1 VAVFIL
7 TYFLFGK
14 YSKKGEFTMKKL
26 ILVISILAIAVGLTF
41 GPLPNHAAAADV
53 IKWGVLIDLSG
64 PTSDWGKNQVK
75 GQLDAMRWVNE
86 NGGINGKELK
96 LIVID
101 DGYKVPRGVAGYNRL
116 VDSEKV
122 LGLYIQSTGTTMTL
136 IKKIVADGVATIAAS
151 FTSKFQDPAK
161 TPFSFFVS
169 PSYGTMGRIALKWV
183 RTTWQ
188 DSSRNPKFCYL
199 YPDNKYGRDIL
210 DVGKDYAK
218 KIGVE
223 VGPDQVINWP
233 TKDATVQLT
242 NMSRFNPD
250 YAYITSTA
258 MNGAVILKNAKALGL
273 KTKFISNI
281 RNFEE
286 TLITLS
292 GGAAE
297 GTYGV
302 HPIAPYGADVPG
314 MKKVV
319 ESHEKWHPGEMGTNV
334 YVEGWVNILSVTE
347 ALKAADKAGDLTPSG
362 IRNAFEQFRNFST
375 GGLAPPLT
383 FTKTDHRASM
393 AAKIY
398 QIRGDKMVDVSG
410 WVELPRDM
418 EYFGK

>member
-1 VAVFIL
+1 MKRGVIL
-7 TYFLFGK
+7 T
-14 YSKKGEFTMKKL
+14 
-26 ILVISILAIAVGLTF
+26 IATIFIMALTVGF
-41 GPLPNHAAAADV
+41 SPADVQAADE

-75 GQLDAMRWVNE
+75 GQLDAARWINE

-101 DGYKVPRGVAGYNRL
+101 DGYDTAKGVAGYNRL
-116 VDSEKV
+116 VDSENV
-122 LGLYIQSTGTTMTL
+122 LGLYIQSTGTSMTL
-136 IKKIVADGVATIAAS
+136 AKKIIADGVVYTGAA
-151 FTSKFQDPAK
+151 FYNWFQDPAEF
-161 TPFSFFVS
+161 PSSFYMS
-169 PSYGTMGRIALKWV
+169 PSYNDMARIALKWV
-183 RTTWQ
+183 RDTWE
-188 DSSRNPKFCYL
+188 DKSRNPKIVYL
-199 YPDNKYGRDIL
+199 YPDNGYGRAIL
-210 DVGKDYAK
+210 KTSKKYAEQ
-218 KIGVE
+218 IGVD

-242 NMSRFNPD
+242 NMSRYNPD

-286 TLITLS
+286 SLITLS

-319 ESHEKWHPGEMGTNV
+319 ESHEKWHPGETGTNV
-334 YVEGWVNILSVTE
+334 YVEGWVNILCTGE
-347 ALKAADKAGDLTPSG
+347 ALKRADKAGNLTSAG
-362 IRNAFEQFRNFST
+362 IRDALDGFRSYDT

-383 FTKTDHRASM
+383 FTNEDHRAST

-398 QIRGDKMVDVSG
+398 EIKGDKMLPVSD
-410 WVELPRDM
+410 WVELPRDK
-418 EYFGK
+418 EYFGREK

>member
-1 VAVFIL
+1 
-7 TYFLFGK
+7 
-14 YSKKGEFTMKKL
+14 MKKCTIIIAILL
-26 ILVISILAIAVGLTF
+26 ITVALTLGSLPQIAG
-41 GPLPNHAAAADV
+41 AAEV

-136 IKKIVADGVATIAAS
+136 VKKIVADGVATIAAS
-151 FTSKFQDPAK
+151 FTSKFQNPEK

-183 RTTWQ
+183 RMTWQ
-188 DSSRNPKFCYL
+188 DNSRKPKFCYL

-210 DVGKDYAK
+210 GVGKDYAK
-218 KIGVE
+218 KIGVD

-242 NMSRFNPD
+242 NMSRYDPD

-319 ESHEKWHPGEMGTNV
+319 ESHEKWHPGERGTNV

-347 ALKAADKAGDLTPSG
+347 ALRTADKAGDLTPAG
-362 IRNAFEQFRNFST
+362 IRNAFELFRNFST
-375 GGLAPPLT
+375 GGLGPPLT

-393 AAKIY
+393 AAKMY
-398 QIRGDKMVDVSG
+398 QIQKGKIVPVSD
-410 WVELPRDM
+410 WIELPRDM

>member
-1 VAVFIL
+1 
-7 TYFLFGK
+7 
-14 YSKKGEFTMKKL
+14 MKKW
-26 ILVISILAIAVGLTF
+26 IFGLTISVFVLAMVF
-41 GPLPNHAAAADV
+41 GTGANNARAAAE

-75 GQLDAMRWVNE
+75 GQLDAMRWINE

-101 DGYKVPRGVAGYNRL
+101 DSYDTAKGVAGYNRL

-122 LGLYIQSTGTTMTL
+122 LGLYVQSTGTTMTL
-136 IKKIVADGVATIAAS
+136 AKKIVADGVATIAAS
-151 FTSKFQDPAK
+151 FIGVFQDPGK
-161 TPFSFFVS
+161 YPFSFYVS
-169 PSYGTMGRIALKWV
+169 PSYNDMARIALKWV
-183 RTTWQ
+183 RTTWK
-188 DSSRNPKFCYL
+188 DSSRDPKLCYL
-199 YPDNKYGRDIL
+199 YPDNTYGRAIL
-210 DVGKDYAK
+210 ETSNKYAK
-218 KIGVE
+218 EIGVE
-223 VGPDQVINWP
+223 IGPDQVINWP

-242 NMSRFNPD
+242 NMSRYDPD

-286 TLITLS
+286 TLIELS

-302 HPIAPYGADVPG
+302 HPIAPYGAPVPG

-319 ESHEKWHPGEMGTNV
+319 ESHEKWHPGDKGTNV
-334 YVEGWVNILSVTE
+334 YVEGWVNILCVAE
-347 ALKAADKAGDLTPSG
+347 ALKMADKSGNLTPSG
-362 IRNAFEQFRNFST
+362 ITAAFEQFKDFDT

-398 QIRGDKMVDVSG
+398 EIKGGKMVDVSG
-410 WVELPRDM
+410 WIELPRDM

>member
-1 VAVFIL
+1 
-7 TYFLFGK
+7 
-14 YSKKGEFTMKKL
+14 MKKSNFL
-26 ILVISILAIAVGLTF
+26 IGVLAIAIALSLGS
-41 GPLPNHAAAADV
+41 LPQNAGAADV

-64 PTSDWGKNQVK
+64 PTSDWGKNQTK
-75 GQLDAMRWVNE
+75 GQLDAMRWINE
-86 NGGINGKELK
+86 HGGINGKELQ

-101 DGYKVPRGVAGYNRL
+101 DGYDTSKGVAGYNRL

-122 LGLYIQSTGTTMTL
+122 PGLYIQSTGTTITL
-136 IKKIVADGVATIAAS
+136 AKKIVADGVATIAAS
-151 FTSKFQDPAK
+151 FTSKFQDPKK

-169 PSYGTMGRIALKWV
+169 PSYGTMGRIALKWI
-183 RTTWQ
+183 RTTWK
-188 DSSRNPKFCYL
+188 DTSRNPKIVYL
-199 YPDNKYGRDIL
+199 YPDNNYGRDIL
-210 DVGKDYAK
+210 AVCNDYAK

-242 NMSRFNPD
+242 NMSRYNPD

-286 TLITLS
+286 SLIELS

-319 ESHEKWHPGEMGTNV
+319 ESHEKWHQGDTGTNV
-334 YVEGWVNILSVTE
+334 YVEGWVNILCAAE
-347 ALKAADKAGDLTPSG
+347 ALKMADKAGKLTPAG
-362 IRNAFEQFRNFST
+362 IRDAFEQFRNFDT

-393 AAKIY
+393 AAKMY
-398 QIRGDKMVDVSG
+398 QVQSGKIVPVSD
-410 WVELPRDM
+410 WIELPRDM

>member
-1 VAVFIL
+1 
-7 TYFLFGK
+7 
-14 YSKKGEFTMKKL
+14 MKKWT
-26 ILVISILAIAVGLTF
+26 IVFAILAITVALSG
-41 GPLPNHAAAADV
+41 GPLSNHVAAADV

-122 LGLYIQSTGTTMTL
+122 MGLYIQSTGTTMTL
-136 IKKIVADGVATIAAS
+136 VKKIVADGVATIAAS
-151 FTSKFQDPAK
+151 FTSKFQNPAK

-183 RTTWQ
+183 RTTWT
-188 DSSRNPKFCYL
+188 DTTRKPKFCYL

-210 DVGKDYAK
+210 GVGKDYAA
-218 KIGVE
+218 KIGVD

-242 NMSRFNPD
+242 NMTRYDPD

-286 TLITLS
+286 SLITLS

-319 ESHEKWHPGEMGTNV
+319 ESHEKWHQGETGTNV

-347 ALKAADKAGDLTPSG
+347 ALKTADKAGDLTPGG

-375 GGLAPPLT
+375 GGLGPPLT

-393 AAKIY
+393 AAKMY
-398 QIRGDKMVDVSG
+398 QIQNGKIMPVSD
-410 WVELPRDM
+410 WIELPRDM

>member
-1 VAVFIL
+1 MKKCSLVLAVLAVAV
-7 TYFLFGK
+7 
-14 YSKKGEFTMKKL
+14 
-26 ILVISILAIAVGLTF
+26 ALTF
-41 GPLPNHAAAADV
+41 GPKPNQVGAADV

-86 NGGINGKELK
+86 HGGINGKELK

-122 LGLYIQSTGTTMTL
+122 PGLYIQSTGTTTTL
-136 IKKIVADGVATIAAS
+136 AKKIVADGVVTTAAS
-151 FTSKFQDPAK
+151 FYSFFQDPAK
-161 TPFSFFVS
+161 FPSSFFMS
-169 PSYGTMGRIALKWV
+169 PSYNDMARIALKWV
-183 RTTWQ
+183 RTTWK
-188 DSSRNPKFCYL
+188 DSSRNPKICYIS
-199 YPDNKYGRDIL
+199 PDNTYGRAIL
-210 DVGKDYAK
+210 ESCKDYAK

-223 VGPDQVINWP
+223 VGPDQIVDWP

-242 NMSRFNPD
+242 NMSRYNPD

-258 MNGAVILKNAKALGL
+258 MNAAVILKNAEALGL

-281 RNFEE
+281 RSFEE
-286 TLITLS
+286 TLIDLS

-319 ESHEKWHPGEMGTNV
+319 DSHENWHAGEKGTNV
-334 YVEGWVNILSVTE
+334 YVEGWVNIICTAE
-347 ALKAADKAGDLTPSG
+347 ALKMADKAGKLNPAG
-362 IRNAFEQFRNFST
+362 IRDALDKFRNFET

-383 FTKTDHRASM
+383 FTSKDHRGSM
-393 AAKIY
+393 AAKMY
-398 QIRGDKMVDVSG
+398 QIKGDKMVDVSG
-410 WVELPRDM
+410 WVELPRDQ

>member
-1 VAVFIL
+1 
-7 TYFLFGK
+7 
-14 YSKKGEFTMKKL
+14 MKKL

-41 GPLPNHAAAADV
+41 GPLPNRAVAADV

>member
-1 VAVFIL
+1 MQKIRLLIVVLAVAMAMS
-7 TYFLFGK
+7 FG
-14 YSKKGEFTMKKL
+14 F
-26 ILVISILAIAVGLTF
+26 
-41 GPLPNHAAAADV
+41 PLQHSDAADV
-53 IKWGVLIDLSG
+53 VKWGVLIDLSG

-86 NGGINGKELK
+86 HGGINGKELQ

-101 DGYKVPRGVAGYNRL
+101 DGYDTAKGVAGYNRL
-116 VDSEKV
+116 VDSENV
-122 LGLYIQSTGTTMTL
+122 PGLYIQSTGTTITL
-136 IKKIVADGVATIAAS
+136 AKKIVADGVATIAAS
-151 FTSKFQDPAK
+151 FTSKFQDPKK

-169 PSYGTMGRIALKWV
+169 PSYGTMGRIALKWI
-183 RTTWQ
+183 RTTWK
-188 DSSRNPKFCYL
+188 DTSRKPKIVYL
-199 YPDNKYGRDIL
+199 YPDNNYGRDIL
-210 DVGKDYAK
+210 AVCKDYAK
-218 KIGVE
+218 KIGVD

-242 NMSRFNPD
+242 NMSRYDPD

-286 TLITLS
+286 TLIELS

-314 MKKVV
+314 MEKVV
-319 ESHEKWHPGEMGTNV
+319 ESHEKWHPGENGTNV
-334 YVEGWVNILSVTE
+334 YVEGWVNILCVTE
-347 ALKAADKAGDLTPSG
+347 ALKKADKAGNLTPAG
-362 IRNAFEQFRNFST
+362 IRTAFETFRNFDT

-383 FTKTDHRASM
+383 FTSTDHRASM
-393 AAKIY
+393 AAKMY
-398 QIRGDKMVDVSG
+398 QVQNGKIVPVSD
-410 WVELPRDM
+410 WIELPRDM

>member
-1 VAVFIL
+1 
-7 TYFLFGK
+7 
-14 YSKKGEFTMKKL
+14 MKKWT
-26 ILVISILAIAVGLTF
+26 LVIACLAITVALSF
-41 GPLPNHAAAADV
+41 GPLPNHAGAADV

-75 GQLDAMRWVNE
+75 GQLDAMRWINE
-86 NGGINGKELK
+86 NGGINGKELQ

-122 LGLYIQSTGTTMTL
+122 VGLYVQSTGTTVTL
-136 IKKIVADGVATIAAS
+136 SKKIVADGVSTIAAS
-151 FTSKFQDPAK
+151 FAGVFQDPSK
-161 TPFSFFVS
+161 FPFSFYMS
-169 PSYGTMGRIALKWV
+169 PSYNDMARIALKWI
-183 RTTWQ
+183 RTTWK
-188 DSSRNPKFCYL
+188 DKSRNPKICYL
-199 YPDNKYGRDIL
+199 YPDNSYGRAIL
-210 DVGKDYAK
+210 DTSKDYAK

-242 NMSRFNPD
+242 NMSRYDPD
-250 YAYITSTA
+250 FAYITSTA

-286 TLITLS
+286 SLITLS

-302 HPIAPYGADVPG
+302 HPIAPYGAPVPG

-319 ESHEKWHPGEMGTNV
+319 ESHEKWHQGEEGTNV
-334 YVEGWVNILSVTE
+334 YVEGWVNILCVAE
-347 ALKAADKAGDLTPSG
+347 ALKMADKAGNLTPSG
-362 IRNAFEQFRNFST
+362 IRDAFEQFRKFDP

-383 FTKTDHRASM
+383 FTKTDHRGSM
-393 AAKIY
+393 AAKMY
-398 QIRGDKMVDVSG
+398 QVQNGKIVAVSD
-410 WVELPRDM
+410 WIELPRDM

>member
-1 VAVFIL
+1 
-7 TYFLFGK
+7 
-14 YSKKGEFTMKKL
+14 MKKWTNGMVLIGVTLAL
-26 ILVISILAIAVGLTF
+26 ILGLTGGKAVG
-41 GPLPNHAAAADV
+41 ADV

-86 NGGINGKELK
+86 HGGINGKDLK

-122 LGLYIQSTGTTMTL
+122 PGLYVQSTGTTMTL
-136 IKKIVADGVATIAAS
+136 AKKIVADGVATIAAS
-151 FTSKFQDPAK
+151 FTSKFQNPKK

-169 PSYGTMGRIALKWV
+169 PSYGTMGRIALKWI
-183 RTTWQ
+183 RDTWK
-188 DSSRNPKFCYL
+188 DKSRNPKIVYL

-210 DVGKDYAK
+210 AVCKDYAK
-218 KIGVE
+218 KIGVD

-233 TKDATVQLT
+233 TKDATVQLM
-242 NMSRFNPD
+242 NMKRYDPD
-250 YAYITSTA
+250 YAFITSTA
-258 MNGAVILKNAKALGL
+258 MNGAVILKNAKSLGL
-273 KTKFISNI
+273 RTKFISNI

-286 TLITLS
+286 SLISLS

-297 GTYGV
+297 GSYGV
-302 HPIAPYGADVPG
+302 HPISPYGAPVPG

-319 ESHEKWHPGEMGTNV
+319 ESHEKWHKGETGTNV
-334 YVEGWVNILSVTE
+334 YVEGWVNILGVSE
-347 ALKAADKAGDLTPSG
+347 ALRMADKAGKLNPSG
-362 IRNAFEQFRNFST
+362 IREAFEKFKDFDT

-383 FTKTDHRASM
+383 FTSTDHRAAM

-398 QIRGDKMVDVSG
+398 EIKNNKMVDISG
-410 WVELPRDM
+410 WVGLPRDM

>member
-1 VAVFIL
+1 
-7 TYFLFGK
+7 
-14 YSKKGEFTMKKL
+14 MKKCTIIIA
-26 ILVISILAIAVGLTF
+26 ILFITVTLTIGSLPQIAG
-41 GPLPNHAAAADV
+41 AADV

-86 NGGINGKELK
+86 NGGINGKDLK

-151 FTSKFQDPAK
+151 FTSKFQNPEK

-183 RTTWQ
+183 RMNWKDNT
-188 DSSRNPKFCYL
+188 RKPKFCYL

-210 DVGKDYAK
+210 AVGKDYAQ
-218 KIGVE
+218 KIGIDI
-223 VGPDQVINWP
+223 GPDQVINWP

-242 NMSRFNPD
+242 NMSRYNPD

-297 GTYGV
+297 GSYGV

-319 ESHEKWHPGEMGTNV
+319 ESHEKWHPGETGTNV

-347 ALKAADKAGDLTPSG
+347 ALKMADKAGDLTPSG
-362 IRNAFEQFRNFST
+362 IRNAFEQFRDFST

-393 AAKIY
+393 AAKMY
-398 QIRGDKMVDVSG
+398 QIQDGKIVPVSD
-410 WVELPRDM
+410 WIELPRDM

>member
-1 VAVFIL
+1 
-7 TYFLFGK
+7 
-14 YSKKGEFTMKKL
+14 MKKW
-26 ILVISILAIAVGLTF
+26 IVGFTISVFVLAMGL
-41 GPLPNHAAAADV
+41 GASPDNARAAEV

-64 PTSDWGKNQVK
+64 PTSDWGKNQLK
-75 GQLDAMRWVNE
+75 GQLDAMRWINGH
-86 NGGINGKELK
+86 GGINGKELK

-122 LGLYIQSTGTTMTL
+122 IGLYIQSTGTTMTL
-136 IKKIVADGVATIAAS
+136 IKKIIADGVATIAAS
-151 FTSKFQDPAK
+151 FTAKFQNPAK

-169 PSYGTMGRIALKWV
+169 PSYGAMGRITLKWI

-188 DSSRNPKFCYL
+188 DTSRNPKICYL

-210 DVGKDYAK
+210 AVSKDYAK
-218 KIGVE
+218 KIGVD

-242 NMSRFNPD
+242 NMRRYDPD
-250 YAYITSTA
+250 YAFITTTA
-258 MNGAVILKNAKALGL
+258 MNGAVILKNAKALGIR
-273 KTKFISNI
+273 TKFISNI

-302 HPIAPYGADVPG
+302 HPIAPYGAPVPG

-319 ESHEKWHPGEMGTNV
+319 ESHEKWHPGEKGTNV
-334 YVEGWVNILSVTE
+334 YVEGWVNILAVTE
-347 ALKAADKAGDLTPSG
+347 ALKMADKAGDLTPSG
-362 IRNAFEQFRNFST
+362 IRNAFEKFKDFDT
-375 GGLAPPLT
+375 GGLAPSLT
-383 FTKTDHRASM
+383 FTSTDHRASM

-398 QIRGDKMVDVSG
+398 EVKKDKFVAITN
-410 WVELPRDM
+410 WIELPRDM

>member
-1 VAVFIL
+1 ML
-7 TYFLFGK
+7 TL
-14 YSKKGEFTMKKL
+14 L
-26 ILVISILAIAVGLTF
+26 LVIGLVV
-41 GPLPNHAAAADV
+41 LPTVAGAAEV

-64 PTSDWGKNQVK
+64 PTSDWGKNQAK

-101 DGYKVPRGVAGYNRL
+101 DGYKVPRGIAGYKRL

-122 LGLYIQSTGTTMTL
+122 IGIYIQSTGTTFTL
-136 IKKIVADGVATIAAS
+136 AKKIVADGVATIAAS
-151 FTSKFQDPAK
+151 FTSKFQNPKK

-169 PSYGTMGRIALKWV
+169 PSYATMGRITLKWIKD
-183 RTTWQ
+183 TWK
-188 DSSRNPKFCYL
+188 DTSRNPKIVYL

-210 DVGKDYAK
+210 KVCKDYAK
-218 KIGVE
+218 KIGVD

-242 NMSRFNPD
+242 NMKRYDPD

-258 MNGAVILKNAKALGL
+258 MNGAVILKNARALGL
-273 KTKFISNI
+273 RTKFISNI

-286 TLITLS
+286 SLITLS

-297 GTYGV
+297 GTFGV
-302 HPIAPYGADVPG
+302 HPISPYGAPVPG
-314 MKKVV
+314 MKKLM
-319 ESHEKWHPGEMGTNV
+319 ESHEKWHPGEKGTNV
-334 YVEGWVNILSVTE
+334 YVEGWVNILSVSE
-347 ALKAADKAGDLTPSG
+347 ALKLADKAGDLTPSG
-362 IRNAFEQFRNFST
+362 IRNAFEQFDGFDT
-375 GGLAPPLT
+375 DGLAPPLT
-383 FTKTDHRASM
+383 FTATDHRASM
-393 AAKIY
+393 SAKIY
-398 QIRGDKMVDVSG
+398 EIKSSKMVDVSG

>member
-1 VAVFIL
+1 
-7 TYFLFGK
+7 
-14 YSKKGEFTMKKL
+14 MKKW
-26 ILVISILAIAVGLTF
+26 IIGFTISVFFLAMFLGASSG
-41 GPLPNHAAAADV
+41 NARAAEE

-86 NGGINGKELK
+86 HGGINGKKLK

-122 LGLYIQSTGTTMTL
+122 IGLYVQSTGTTMTL
-136 IKKIVADGVATIAAS
+136 IKKIIRDGVATIAAS
-151 FTSKFQDPAK
+151 FTSKFQNPKK

-169 PSYGTMGRIALKWV
+169 PSYGTMGRITLKWI
-183 RTTWQ
+183 RTTWK
-188 DSSRNPKFCYL
+188 DTSRNPRICYL

-210 DVGKDYAK
+210 NVCKDYAK
-218 KIGVE
+218 KIGVD

-242 NMSRFNPD
+242 NMSRYDPD
-250 YAYITSTA
+250 YAFITSTA
-258 MNGAVILKNAKALGL
+258 MNGAVI
-273 KTKFISNI
+273 

-286 TLITLS
+286 SLITLS

-302 HPIAPYGADVPG
+302 HPIAPYGAPVPG

-319 ESHEKWHPGEMGTNV
+319 ATHEKRHPGEKGTNV

-347 ALKAADKAGDLTPSG
+347 ALKMADKAGDLTPSG
-362 IRNAFEQFRNFST
+362 IRNAFEEFTDFST

-398 QIRGDKMVDVSG
+398 EVKNDKFAAVTD
-410 WVELPRDM
+410 WIELPRDM
-418 EYFGK
+418 DYFGK

>member
-1 VAVFIL
+1 
-7 TYFLFGK
+7 
-14 YSKKGEFTMKKL
+14 MKKCT
-26 ILVISILAIAVGLTF
+26 ILIAVLAF
-41 GPLPNHAAAADV
+41 AVALSLGPLTNQAGAADV

-86 NGGINGKELK
+86 NGGINGKELQ

-116 VDSEKV
+116 IDSEKV

-136 IKKIVADGVATIAAS
+136 AKKIVADGVATIAAS
-151 FTSKFQDPAK
+151 FIGVFQDPSK
-161 TPFSFFVS
+161 YPFSFYMS
-169 PSYGTMGRIALKWV
+169 PSYNDMARIALKWV

-188 DSSRNPKFCYL
+188 DSSRKPKICYL
-199 YPDNKYGRDIL
+199 YPDNTYGRAIL
-210 DVGKDYAK
+210 ETSNKYAK
-218 KIGVE
+218 EIGVE

-242 NMSRFNPD
+242 NMSRYNPD

-273 KTKFISNI
+273 STKFISNI

-286 TLITLS
+286 SLITLS

-302 HPIAPYGADVPG
+302 HPIAPYGAPVPG

-319 ESHEKWHPGEMGTNV
+319 ESHEEWHPGEEGTNV
-334 YVEGWVNILSVTE
+334 YVEGWVNILCVSE
-347 ALKAADKAGDLTPSG
+347 ALKMADKAGNLTPAG
-362 IRNAFEQFRNFST
+362 IRDAFEQFRNFET
-375 GGLAPPLT
+375 GGLAPPFT
-383 FTKTDHRASM
+383 FTKEDHRGSM

-398 QIRGDKMVDVSG
+398 EIKDGKMVDVSD
-410 WVELPRDM
+410 WIELPRDM

>member
-1 VAVFIL
+1 
-7 TYFLFGK
+7 
-14 YSKKGEFTMKKL
+14 MKKWTIGL
-26 ILVISILAIAVGLTF
+26 LVSLFCLALVFGISPGNVS
-41 GPLPNHAAAADV
+41 AAEV

-86 NGGINGKELK
+86 HGGINGKELK

-122 LGLYIQSTGTTMTL
+122 IGLYIQSTGTTMTL
-136 IKKIVADGVATIAAS
+136 AKKIVADGVATIAAS
-151 FTSKFQDPAK
+151 FTSKFQNPAK

-183 RTTWQ
+183 RTTWT
-188 DSSRNPKFCYL
+188 DTSRNPRICFL

-210 DVGKDYAK
+210 AVCKDYAK
-218 KIGVE
+218 KIGVD

-233 TKDATVQLT
+233 TTDATVQLT
-242 NMSRFNPD
+242 NMSRYDPD

-273 KTKFISNI
+273 RTKFISNI

-297 GTYGV
+297 GSYGV
-302 HPIAPYGADVPG
+302 HPIAPYGAPVPG

-319 ESHEKWHPGEMGTNV
+319 ESHEKWHPGEKGTNV

-347 ALKAADKAGDLTPSG
+347 ALKMADKAGDLTPSG
-362 IRNAFEQFRNFST
+362 IRNAFEKFNNFDT

-383 FTKTDHRASM
+383 FTSTDHRASM

-398 QIRGDKMVDVSG
+398 EVKGNKFVAATDWI
-410 WVELPRDM
+410 ELPRDQ